1 MLASIRN
8 LKDAQI
14 ALRDRLNQLE
24 REWLIGR
31 LVSKRGIEQAVY
43 DRVDPSRLSVQYDAD
58 LLTTDDVLDFFQGW
72 GLHARPTGFAP
83 RRWRRLGELEVTT
96 DVAREGDCNAQA
108 E

>member
-14 ALRDRLNQLE
+14 ALRDRLNGLE

-31 LVSKRGIEQAVY
+31 LVSKRGIERAVY

-58 LLTTDDVLDFFQGW
+58 LLTTDDVLDFFAVW
-72 GLHARPTGFAP
+72 GLRARPTRLAAP
-83 RRWRRLGELEVTT
+83 RRLAGSASPR
-96 DVAREGDCNAQA
+96 
-108 E
+108 